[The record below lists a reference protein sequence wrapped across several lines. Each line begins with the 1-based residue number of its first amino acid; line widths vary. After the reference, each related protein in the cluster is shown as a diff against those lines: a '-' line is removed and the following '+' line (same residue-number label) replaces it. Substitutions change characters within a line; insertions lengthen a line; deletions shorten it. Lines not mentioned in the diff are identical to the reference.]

1 MTIAIVSSFVKPP
14 ALAKAADSDASTG
27 TLAADGSTNPD
38 FASLLLGLPAGT
50 APASP
55 RDEASPDREKGKK
68 DRAEAGPAVTDGAF
82 LTAYGLTSPPQPG
95 LSEAALKAVIGPT
108 DPLRKDLAS
117 PTAAPTAAPMAAPTA
132 SPTASPMAA
141 PTAADGAFL
150 AALGLTPPPQPGRSE
165 PAEPREKAETKLAD
179 PLRSDSLP
187 APLSITT
194 ATRSLG
200 VTRPAID
207 DTPSSAS
214 AASAAVVAVDQP
226 AKLAAVAF
234 AAAISERVEP
244 ASAAQI
250 LPAVAE
256 TSDLATVAAPPPPFL
271 HGAAD
276 SHEIPTHLRDP
287 SWVSDFGH
295 KLLWFAGNDKQ
306 VAQLTLNPPYLGSIE
321 VTLDMSKGSANAH
334 FASANAEV
342 RGTIETAVP
351 RLREM
356 FASAGIELG
365 QVSVGSESFRQQSNG
380 QPQPS
385 YPPRQLADKAIL
397 GIDSAGGFLAETA
410 AARRGSAMI
419 DIFA

>member
-1 MTIAIVSSFVKPP
+1 MTIAIVSSFVKPH

-27 TLAADGSTNPD
+27 TLAADGSTNLD

-68 DRAEAGPAVTDGAF
+68 DRAEAGPAVTDEAF

-95 LSEAALKAVIGPT
+95 LSEAAGKAVIGPA
-108 DPLRKDLAS
+108 DPLRKDLTS
-117 PTAAPTAAPMAAPTA
+117 PTAAPTA

-150 AALGLTPPPQPGRSE
+150 AALGLTPPPRPGRSE

-207 DTPSSAS
+207 DTPSS
-214 AASAAVVAVDQP
+214 ASAAVVAVDQP

-276 SHEIPTHLRDP
+276 SHEIPTHLRDA